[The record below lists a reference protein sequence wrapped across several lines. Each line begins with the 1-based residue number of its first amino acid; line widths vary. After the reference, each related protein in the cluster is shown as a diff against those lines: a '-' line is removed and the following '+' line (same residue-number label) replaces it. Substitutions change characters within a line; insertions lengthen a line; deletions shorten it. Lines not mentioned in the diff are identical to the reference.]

1 MKRGSITTDTID
13 FKRILK
19 DYYEQFMPTNMNKL
33 NGAIP
38 LKIQFAKIHK
48 EEVDNL
54 KWTIGIVNIKETKPI
69 LDNLPE
75 QNQPGPGSRFPGGP
89 SAKHL
94 RKDLYQFSTISSR
107 RYDQGKYF
115 VTHLMKITLISN

>member
-1 MKRGSITTDTID
+1 MKRGSITTDSID

-19 DYYEQFMPTNMNKL
+19 DYYEQSMPTNMNKL

-75 QNQPGPGSRFPGGP
+75 QNQPGPGSRFSGGFCQTLKERFIP
-89 SAKHL
+89 IFNNL
-94 RKDLYQFSTISSR
+94 FQ
-107 RYDQGKYF
+107 
-115 VTHLMKITLISN
+115 KI